1 MEDTGMNE
9 KIRKKMEEYNNN
21 KIIEKYKE
29 LECIKILNVKDRGE
43 VDNKIISAFDEIRK
57 IEYQKSFSIKE
68 CDKSYKYV
76 EYLYKRNEYF
86 RWLIPRFE
94 GGCKWYEIIVFNLYD
109 FFKIYFEDRIFDDF
123 SVADLDNGMVFDIEN
138 GEKDIDFYIKKL

>member
-57 IEYQKSFSIKE
+57 IEYQKSF
-68 CDKSYKYV
+68 
-76 EYLYKRNEYF
+76 
-86 RWLIPRFE
+86 
-94 GGCKWYEIIVFNLYD
+94 
-109 FFKIYFEDRIFDDF
+109 
-123 SVADLDNGMVFDIEN
+123 
-138 GEKDIDFYIKKL
+138 